1 MVAKKEHKNLSGC
14 PVACG
19 LDIVGDHWTLLIIR
33 DLMFKDIHEYK
44 DLLAAREQIS
54 SNILTLRLKK
64 LEQEGLVS
72 SVPHPESKRRKLYYL
87 TPKGKDLIYVLV
99 SLMRWSNTHLN
110 DLLFIPKKKQKM
122 LENNADQFIKTTLK
136 QLEEWEIEHL

>member
-1 MVAKKEHKNLSGC
+1 MVAKKEHKKLSGC

-44 DLLAAREQIS
+44 DMLAAREQIS
-54 SNILTLRLKK
+54 SNILTVRLKK
-64 LEQEGLVS
+64 LEQEELVS
-72 SVPHPESKRRKLYYL
+72 SIPHPENKRRKLYYL
-87 TPKGKDLIYVLV
+87 TAKGKDLIYVLV

-110 DLLFIPKKKQKM
+110 DQLFIPEKKQKM
-122 LENNADQFIKTTLK
+122 LETNVDQFIQKTLK
-136 QLEEWEIEHL
+136 HLEEWEKVHL